1 MYNFYIL
8 LLYRR
13 DSDPRLENLAAIS
26 GGKTYFVK
34 DGKSKYGNTLFMD
47 LQKLICFVFSNFLG
61 SGLEDINGV
70 FEESNTYQPAV
81 PSNEAEIIVSNMCV
95 YDSVF

>member
-1 MYNFYIL
+1 MERL
-8 LLYRR
+8 RR
-13 DSDPRLENLAAIS
+13 IKSLKNDIVCSNIS
-26 GGKTYFVK
+26 
-34 DGKSKYGNTLFMD
+34 
-47 LQKLICFVFSNFLG
+47 G

-95 YDSVF
+95 